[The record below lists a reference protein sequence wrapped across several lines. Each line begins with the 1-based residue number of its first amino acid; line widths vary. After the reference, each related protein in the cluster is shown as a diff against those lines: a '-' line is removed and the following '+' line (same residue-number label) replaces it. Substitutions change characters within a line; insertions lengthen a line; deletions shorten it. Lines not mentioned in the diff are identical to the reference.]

1 MNATRGFS
9 LMEVLAALA
18 LLAILLLGVYS
29 GVRST
34 TLSVGHGSA
43 VIARLDEVRGGREFL
58 RRQLSSATAL
68 PWKTVDD
75 NVPVVFDGDATHVRF
90 VSTLP
95 GYLGKLGPQVIEI
108 MLADDGKEGHSL
120 EAHLSPLPGSQSRL
134 VAGAQDVLLTRVR
147 SLHIRYARR
156 GSAVWQ
162 EQWSE
167 PMVLPGVVEI
177 SVVPEEGADGWPPLL
192 VAPRQDPDAVNVRGA
207 ARRLSESVQ

>member
-1 MNATRGFS
+1 MNVARGFS

-43 VIARLDEVRGGREFL
+43 VIARLDEVRGAREFL

-68 PWKTVDD
+68 PWKISDE
-75 NVPVVFDGDATHVRF
+75 NVPVVFEGDGTHVRF

-108 MLADDGKEGHSL
+108 ALADDDDGGQGL
-120 EAHLSPLPGSQSRL
+120 EAHLSPRPGSQL
-134 VAGAQDVLLTRVR
+134 TVAAGAQDVLLPHVR
-147 SLHIRYARR
+147 SLRVRYARR
-156 GSAVWQ
+156 GSPTWQ
-162 EQWSE
+162 DRWNE
-167 PMVLPGVVEI
+167 PMVLPGAVEI
-177 SVVPEEGADGWPPLL
+177 SVVPEEGSDAWPPLV
-192 VAPRQDPDAVNVRGA
+192 VAPRQDPDAVDVRSA
-207 ARRLSESVQ
+207 ARRLPDASR

>member
-1 MNATRGFS
+1 MKVARGFS

-34 TLSVGHGSA
+34 TLSVSHGSS
-43 VIARLDEVRGGREFL
+43 VIARLDEVRGAREFL

-68 PWKTVDD
+68 PWKVLDEGS
-75 NVPVVFDGDATHVRF
+75 PVVFEGDGTHLRF

-108 MLADDGKEGHSL
+108 ALADDDKDGHEL
-120 EAHLSPLPGSQSRL
+120 EARLAPLPGSQST
-134 VAGAQDVLLTRVR
+134 VADGAGDVLLARVR
-147 SLHIRYARR
+147 SLRVRYAQGGTDAWRDDWKDVM
-156 GSAVWQ
+156 S
-162 EQWSE
+162 
-167 PMVLPGVVEI
+167 LPGAVEI
-177 SVVPEEGADGWPPLL
+177 TVVPEEGGEAWPPLI

-207 ARRLSESVQ
+207 ARSLPDTVP

>member
-43 VIARLDEVRGGREFL
+43 VIARLDEVRGAREFL

-68 PWKTVDD
+68 PWKMTDD
-75 NVPVVFDGDATHVRF
+75 DMPVVFDGDGTHVRF

-108 MLADDGKEGHSL
+108 TLADDGEEGHSL
-120 EAHLSPLPGSQSRL
+120 EVRLSPLPGSQSKV
-134 VAGAQDVLLTRVR
+134 VAGAQDVLLTHVR
-147 SLHIRYARR
+147 SLHIRYAHRD
-156 GSAVWQ
+156 SPVW
-162 EQWSE
+162 EDHWNE
-167 PMVLPGVVEI
+167 PMVLPGAVEI
-177 SVVPEEGADGWPPLL
+177 SVVPEEGGDGWPPLL

-207 ARRLSESVQ
+207 ARRLLGSTR

>member
-1 MNATRGFS
+1 MKVARGFS

-34 TLSVGHGSA
+34 TVSVSHGSS
-43 VIARLDEVRGGREFL
+43 VIARLDEVRAAREFL

-68 PWKTVDD
+68 PWKVLDEK
-75 NVPVVFDGDATHVRF
+75 VPVVFEGDSTHVRF

-108 MLADDGKEGHSL
+108 KLADDGEEGHTL
-120 EAHLSPLPGSQSRL
+120 EAHLAPLPGSQSTV

-147 SLHIRYARR
+147 SLHVRYARR
-156 GSAVWQ
+156 GSSAWQ
-162 EQWSE
+162 DQWNE
-167 PMVLPGVVEI
+167 PMALPGAIEI
-177 SVVPEEGADGWPPLL
+177 SVVPEEGSDVWPPLL
-192 VAPRQDPDAVNVRGA
+192 VAPRQDPGAVNVREA
-207 ARRLSESVQ
+207 ARRLPDVVR